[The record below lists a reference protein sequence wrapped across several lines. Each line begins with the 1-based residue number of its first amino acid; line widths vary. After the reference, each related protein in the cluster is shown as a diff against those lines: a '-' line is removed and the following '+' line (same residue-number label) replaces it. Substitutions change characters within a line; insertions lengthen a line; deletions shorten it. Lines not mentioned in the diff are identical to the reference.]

1 MGGCT
6 FFGHRDAP
14 AEVKPKIRETILSLV
29 QRGVTHFYVGNQ
41 GAFDRMVLGEL
52 ETIAKEYPIQYD
64 VVLAYFPTQ
73 DMTTVQTILPDGI
86 EQVHPRF
93 AISWRNDWMIEKS
106 EIVVAYVY
114 RNYGGA
120 TRYTEKARRKGKEII
135 NLYEEK

>member
-14 AEVKPKIRETILSLV
+14 EEVKPKIRETILSLV

-52 ETIAKEYPIQYD
+52 EKIAKENPILYY

-73 DMTTVQTILPDGI
+73 DMTTKQTILPDGI
-86 EQVHPRF
+86 EQAHPRF
-93 AISWRNDWMIEKS
+93 AICRRNEWMIEKS
-106 EIVVAYVY
+106 EIIVAYVY

-120 TRYTEKARRKGKEII
+120 ARYTEKARRKGKKII